1 MFLSYEIFAAFG
13 VSALVSFLVSASLL
27 LTIASKSGLLTP
39 RRKGLQE
46 SKGNDTLIPST
57 SEKPTP
63 SAPELALL
71 TQ

>member
-13 VSALVSFLVSASLL
+13 VSALVSFFVSASLL
-27 LTIASKSGLLTP
+27 LTIASKSGMLTP

-46 SKGNDTLIPST
+46 SNGNETLMAHAP
-57 SEKPTP
+57 EKPTP